1 VSDHDDVIAASR
13 RRSAALIARD
23 PDALRALLHPG
34 LRWTLPSGEVR
45 DLERY
50 VAGTTAGELVW
61 RDQQFS
67 DVDVVVVGDTAV
79 LTALVHDEYE
89 RAGVP
94 GAHDVR
100 LTLTWVREEGAW
112 RVLAGHSA

>member
-1 VSDHDDVIAASR
+1 MSARDDVLAASA
-13 RRSAALIARD
+13 RRSAALVARD
-23 PDALRALLHPG
+23 REALLALLHPD

-50 VAGTTAGELVW
+50 VAGNTAGALVW
-61 RDQQFS
+61 RDQTMS

-89 RAGVP
+89 RAGVA

-100 LTLTWVREEGAW
+100 LTLTWVREDGAW
-112 RVLAGHSA
+112 RVLAGHSG

>member
-1 VSDHDDVIAASR
+1 MTDAVLEASA
-13 RRSAALIARD
+13 RRSAALVARD
-23 PDALRALLHPG
+23 PDALRALLHPD

-45 DLERY
+45 QRERY
-50 VAGTTAGELVW
+50 IAGNTAGELVW
-61 RDQQFS
+61 RDQTKS
-67 DVDVVVVGDTAV
+67 EVDVVIVGDTAV

-94 GAHDVR
+94 GSHDVR
-100 LTLTWVREEGAW
+100 LTLTWVREDGAW